1 VEDATLF
8 RPVKVRRP
16 AKNILKITQR
26 EGAALAVLYERE
38 RERGIRVSE
47 HRIKQDMLAT
57 TSLAYD
63 LFICPLQES
72 LLRQPNI

>member
-1 VEDATLF
+1 M
-8 RPVKVRRP
+8 R
-16 AKNILKITQR
+16 
-26 EGAALAVLYERE
+26 ERE
-38 RERGIRVSE
+38 REEGIRVSE